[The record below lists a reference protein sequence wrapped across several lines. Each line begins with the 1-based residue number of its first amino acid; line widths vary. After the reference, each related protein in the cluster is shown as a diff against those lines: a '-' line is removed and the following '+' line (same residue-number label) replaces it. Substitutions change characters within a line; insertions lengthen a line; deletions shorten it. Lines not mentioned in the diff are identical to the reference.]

1 MLDSVILSRIQ
12 FGFTVSYHLIWPTLT
27 IGLGLFLVLLE
38 ALWLSTGKN
47 TYIAIYKFW
56 VKIFAL
62 AFAMGVVTGIP
73 LAFEFG
79 TNFSE
84 LSRVAGPILG
94 PLLSVEVMTAFFLEA
109 AFIGVM
115 LFGFGRVPKWVH
127 FAATLFVCIGTH
139 NSAFWILVANSWLQ
153 TPTGAEMVNGVF
165 QVTSWRDVILNPSMI
180 FRYPHMLF
188 ASYISG
194 MLVVSGLAAWYLL
207 KNRNRDFAIKTIRIA
222 VAVLAILTPMQ
233 IFLGDA
239 QGLNI
244 RKNQP
249 LKVAAMEG
257 LWETGKGVP
266 LVLFAIPDKETEA
279 NKFAIE
285 VPKLSSFILTHDWDG
300 EVQGLKDWPKDER
313 PNVPLVFYSF
323 RIMVGL
329 GMLYALVS
337 LFGLLLVFRKKL
349 IHTNWFLKVL
359 LIISPTGIIASLCGW
374 FVTEFGRQPWV
385 VYNYLRTKDA
395 ASILPSAS
403 VVVSLTGIIIIYS
416 LMTWAF
422 LYYAKTQILKG
433 PEKLYD
439 DDNEFLHLITHTSHI
454 TEDNSKGVKD

>member
-1 MLDSVILSRIQ
+1 MLESAILSRIQ

-27 IGLGLFLVLLE
+27 IGLGLFLLILE
-38 ALWLSTGKN
+38 ALWLTTGKN
-47 TYIAIYKFW
+47 TYIVIYKFW

-109 AFIGVM
+109 AFVGVM
-115 LFGFGRVPKWVH
+115 LFGFDRVPKWVH
-127 FAATLFVCIGTH
+127 FFATLFVCIGTH

-153 TPTGAEMVNGVF
+153 TPTGAEMVDGIF

-180 FRYPHMLF
+180 YRYPHMLF

-194 MLVVSGLAAWYLL
+194 MLLVAGVAAWYLL
-207 KNRNRDFAIKTIRIA
+207 RNRNRDFAIKTIRIA
-222 VAVLAILTPMQ
+222 VVVLAFLTPMQ
-233 IFLGDA
+233 IFLGDS
-239 QGLNI
+239 QGINI
-244 RKNQP
+244 KKNQP

-257 LWETGKGVP
+257 LWETSKGAP
-266 LVLFAIPDKETEA
+266 LVLFAVPDKETES

-285 VPKLSSFILTHDWDG
+285 IPKLSSFILTHDWDG
-300 EVQGLKDWPKDER
+300 EVQGIKDWPKNER
-313 PNVPLVFYSF
+313 PNVWIVFYCF

-329 GMLYALVS
+329 GFLYALVS
-337 LFGLLLVFRKKL
+337 LFGLFLVFRRKL
-349 IHTNWFLKVL
+349 IHTNWFLKL
-359 LIISPTGIIASLCGW
+359 LLFLTPTGLIASLAGW
-374 FVTEFGRQPWV
+374 YVTEFGRQPWV
-385 VYNYLRTKDA
+385 VYNYLKTND
-395 ASILPSAS
+395 SVTILPAAS
-403 VVVSLTGIIIIYS
+403 VVVSLTAIVIIYVM
-416 LMTWAF
+416 MTLAF

-433 PEKLYD
+433 PEKLD
-439 DDNEFLHLITHTSHI
+439 DEDSEFLHLITHTSHI
-454 TEDNSKGVKD
+454 TDDNHEGIKN